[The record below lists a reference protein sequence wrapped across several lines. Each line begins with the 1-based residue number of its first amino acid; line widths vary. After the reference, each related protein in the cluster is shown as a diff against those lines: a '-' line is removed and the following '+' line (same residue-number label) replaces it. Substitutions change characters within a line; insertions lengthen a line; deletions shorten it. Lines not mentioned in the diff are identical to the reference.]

1 MEFCHKLC
9 ENETSQAGYDS
20 KWPLTIGIDIV
31 LNLSKKKKKKNFHSK
46 ETRVTVPFI
55 SFFYESLAV
64 LLSNNSLERSR
75 AIL

>member
-1 MEFCHKLC
+1 MA
-9 ENETSQAGYDS
+9 TYDRYRHS
-20 KWPLTIGIDIV
+20 LK
-31 LNLSKKKKKKNFHSK
+31 SFKKKKKNFHSK

>member
-20 KWPLTIGIDIV
+20 KWPLTIDIDIV
-31 LNLSKKKKKKNFHSK
+31 LNLQKKKKELPFSQ

-55 SFFYESLAV
+55 SFFHKSLAV
-64 LLSNNSLERSR
+64 LPSNNSLERSR
-75 AIL
+75 TTS

>member
-9 ENETSQAGYDS
+9 ENGTSQAGYNS

-31 LNLSKKKKKKNFHSK
+31 LNLSKKKKKNFHSK

-64 LLSNNSLERSR
+64 LPSNNSLERSR